1 MDTKHKITTLFLTV
15 ECVQMGVYEGI
26 VSPGELAS
34 ALFFFG
40 LTDRPAG
47 DVPKLDFGTRHSDRL
62 RRAYTRQVVLDALR
76 VAAAEGRLAWRN
88 PSRETDWTTLN
99 TFLTAN
105 DLPIVHVHPPYPAPS
120 IEPFSLRTAKTQIM
134 MQALPICAISY
145 I

>member
-47 DVPKLDFGTRHSDRL
+47 
-62 RRAYTRQVVLDALR
+62 
-76 VAAAEGRLAWRN
+76 
-88 PSRETDWTTLN
+88 
-99 TFLTAN
+99 
-105 DLPIVHVHPPYPAPS
+105 HVHPPYPAPS